1 MLQGIVVLSD
11 GHVQGARQGRRAKDA
26 SGGEGQIDASCDR
39 TRDQSGYSNC
49 VRGIASQSM
58 NS

>member
-11 GHVQGARQGRRAKDA
+11 GHVQGAKQGRHAKDA
-26 SGGEGQIDASCDR
+26 SDGEGQIDASCDR
-39 TRDQSGYSNC
+39 SRDQLGYSNC
-49 VRGIASQSM
+49 VEGITSQSM